1 MSLKEQVSS
10 QLNQLSEAELAK
22 VSLQYIIELKGQL
35 PPRRVKNDAY
45 LDVRKAFK
53 DVSGSMSQFIIDER
67 EDRL

>member
-22 VSLQYIIELKGQL
+22 VSQYIIELKGQL

>member
-22 VSLQYIIELKGQL
+22 VSQYIIELKGLL
-35 PPRRVKNDAY
+35 PPRRIKNNAY
-45 LDVRKAFK
+45 LNVRKVLE
-53 DVSGSMSQFIIDER
+53 DVSGSMGQSIIIER